1 MTSIEHR
8 TTAASCALTKM
19 RHEVAALE
27 AKWGLSRR
35 ADYMAFL
42 WKDAINRMTTEQ
54 KRVEFDAL
62 CWEWWA
68 RTRDTDTCKHDWDA
82 LFGMLHPLYVW
93 WSEEDCARFEAWR
106 QRRAQERGE
115 AFPPT
120 VPTTC
125 DALREEYDA
134 YRDERPRHPAL
145 AALEEWRHPIS
156 ELRLSADLITARSQL
171 RTLEEAEARSA

>member
-68 RTRDTDTCKHDWDA
+68 DRKS
-82 LFGMLHPLYVW
+82 V
-93 WSEEDCARFEAWR
+93 
-106 QRRAQERGE
+106 
-115 AFPPT
+115 
-120 VPTTC
+120 V
-125 DALREEYDA
+125 
-134 YRDERPRHPAL
+134 
-145 AALEEWRHPIS
+145 
-156 ELRLSADLITARSQL
+156 
-171 RTLEEAEARSA
+171 